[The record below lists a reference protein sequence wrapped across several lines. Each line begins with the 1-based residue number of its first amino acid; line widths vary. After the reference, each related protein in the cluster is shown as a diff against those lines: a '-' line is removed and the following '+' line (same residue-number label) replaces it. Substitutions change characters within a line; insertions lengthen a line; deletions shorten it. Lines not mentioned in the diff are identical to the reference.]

1 MGKEKG
7 GGVMK
12 TLAEVEK
19 EHILLVL
26 KKVGDNKLVAC
37 GILGISMPTLY
48 AKLKKYGVF
57 PSK

>member
-1 MGKEKG
+1 MDETKG
-7 GGVMK
+7 GGSMK

-26 KKVGDNKLVAC
+26 KKVGDNKMVAC

-48 AKLKKYGVF
+48 AKLKKYGMF

>member
-1 MGKEKG
+1 
-7 GGVMK
+7 MK

-26 KKVGDNKLVAC
+26 KKVGDNKMVAC

-48 AKLKKYGVF
+48 AKLKKYGMF